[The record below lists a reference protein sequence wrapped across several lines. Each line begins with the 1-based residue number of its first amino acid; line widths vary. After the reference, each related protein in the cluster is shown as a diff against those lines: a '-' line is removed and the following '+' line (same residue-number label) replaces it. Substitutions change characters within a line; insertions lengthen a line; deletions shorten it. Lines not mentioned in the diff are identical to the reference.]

1 MEVTMTNVSISASS
15 SGHAQTARIRV
26 WDLPVRLFHWLLV
39 GMVLIAFLS
48 SEEDSAL
55 ASWHVPA
62 GWVAAVL
69 IAFRLVWGFV
79 GGEHARFADFLK
91 PSQIAHHISSL
102 FSGKPERSIGH
113 NALGGLAIVALI
125 GAVGGIVYTGATMQG
140 DAEGGLHETL
150 ANVLLGL
157 IALHVVAVIAMSLL
171 TKDDLIGAFITG
183 TKRAD
188 LHPGNGDARPPMPLA
203 LPVAAIVIAGTA
215 YGVTVVDPL
224 AFTPGAHAEAGKR
237 GGGSEQGERDSD

>member
-1 MEVTMTNVSISASS
+1 MPDLSIPPLSSAVL
-15 SGHAQTARIRV
+15 QPTARIRV

-39 GMVLIAFLS
+39 ATILIAFLS

-55 ASWHVPA
+55 APWHVPA

-91 PSQIAHHISSL
+91 PSQIGHHIGGL
-102 FSGKPERSIGH
+102 FAGKPERSIGH
-113 NALGGLAIVALI
+113 NALGGIAIIALLGTI
-125 GAVGGIVYTGATMQG
+125 GGIVYSGATMQG
-140 DAEGGLHETL
+140 EAEGGLHGTL

-157 IALHVVAVIAMSLL
+157 IALHVAAVIVMSLL
-171 TKDDLIGAFITG
+171 TKDNLIRAFIIG

-188 LHPGNGDARPPMPLA
+188 LHPG
-203 LPVAAIVIAGTA
+203 V
-215 YGVTVVDPL
+215 
-224 AFTPGAHAEAGKR
+224 
-237 GGGSEQGERDSD
+237 